1 MTIGVRGDLAD
12 NQGTSSS
19 NDVRR
24 PFSAGSSGP
33 SHPILIHLGYHCWF
47 NQLIL
52 HDGQFLQS
60 CSEGLRKY
68 LHLKFPQCRLLGH
81 WSSWVCLKIAC
92 PRPIGCV
99 GFGETNSHY
108 LWEHNMGMYQSP
120 TKTVKHKFSTFWGCD
135 RDPNRLGALHGKILG
150 GTPPNGHLFWRG
162 GKSLICR
169 YPLIKEYGN
178 RNMQNPPCD
187 RYFSQNMQLSLAMFD
202 YQRTSFLSNMWIL
215 VFQVS

>member
-1 MTIGVRGDLAD
+1 M
-12 NQGTSSS
+12 
-19 NDVRR
+19 
-24 PFSAGSSGP
+24 
-33 SHPILIHLGYHCWF
+33 
-47 NQLIL
+47 L

-60 CSEGLRKY
+60 CSEGLWKY

-150 GTPPNGHLFWRG
+150 GTPQNGHLFWRG

-187 RYFSQNMQLSLAMFD
+187 RYFSQNMQLSLAMLTTRGQASCRICGF
-202 YQRTSFLSNMWIL
+202 SFSRSSDQNVYGGFTNEESLWR
-215 VFQVS
+215 VHQ